1 MDWDHR
7 AGDKVMVMQR
17 TQFVGIGYLP
27 LYRYNPGRVG
37 KGSVKPFGLDNK
49 CINDQAM
56 STMPLRG

>member
-1 MDWDHR
+1 
-7 AGDKVMVMQR
+7 MVMQR
-17 TQFVGIGYLP
+17 TQAVGIGYLP